1 MSLLGHTTT
10 ISTQSKSWTPLGW
23 MMAFLASAAFAV
35 LLINY
40 RPQLP
45 PSQSSSQNNM
55 DAQPAVTDDQILV
68 SQLAQRPSA
77 ERKAYEDSLREVNAY
92 ITDAQAAVEQ
102 DPEDVAARA
111 RLLDAHQQ
119 KEMLY
124 EMATVRGL
132 P

>member
-1 MSLLGHTTT
+1 
-10 ISTQSKSWTPLGW
+10 
-23 MMAFLASAAFAV
+23 MALIASAAFAV

-45 PSQSSSQNNM
+45 PSQSSSQNM
-55 DAQPAVTDDQILV
+55 DAPPAVTDDQILV
-68 SQLAQRPSA
+68 SQVAQRSPA

-92 ITDAQAAVEQ
+92 ITDAQAAVNQ

-111 RLLDAHQQ
+111 RLLDAQQQ
-119 KEMLY
+119 KEILY